1 MEQGLKMKKQAANFI
16 TLCRMFGSFL
26 LLLFPVFSFG
36 FYSLY
41 LFCGFTD
48 MVDGTIARRTN
59 AESAFGARLDT
70 VADFLF
76 VAVSLIKF
84 LPAMD
89 IPKWLW
95 IWMAVIAVI
104 RIGNMLFGWVF
115 SRKVIAL
122 HTILNKLMGFL
133 LFLLPLSLHVI
144 ELKYSAV
151 VVCAVATV
159 SAVQEGW
166 LMKKGEME

>member
-1 MEQGLKMKKQAANFI
+1 MKKQAANFI
-16 TLCRMFGSFL
+16 TICRIFGSIL
-26 LLLFPVFSFG
+26 LLYFPVFFSA
-36 FYSLY
+36 FYILY

-48 MVDGTIARRTN
+48 MVDGTIARKTN

-70 VADFLF
+70 VADFVF
-76 VAVSLIKF
+76 VTVSLIKF
-84 LPAMD
+84 LPVLD

-95 IWMAVIAVI
+95 VWIAVIAAI
-104 RIGNMLFGWVF
+104 RVRNMMFGWIF
-115 SRKVIAL
+115 GGEYIAL
-122 HTILNKLMGFL
+122 HTILNKLTGFL
-133 LFLLPLSLHVI
+133 LFLLPLSLHLI

-151 VVCAVATV
+151 VVCVAATV

>member
-1 MEQGLKMKKQAANFI
+1 M
-16 TLCRMFGSFL
+16 
-26 LLLFPVFSFG
+26 
-36 FYSLY
+36 
-41 LFCGFTD
+41 
-48 MVDGTIARRTN
+48 
-59 AESAFGARLDT
+59 
-70 VADFLF
+70 
-76 VAVSLIKF
+76 KF
-84 LPAMD
+84 LPVMD

-104 RIGNMLFGWVF
+104 RIGNVMFGLIF
-115 SRKVIAL
+115 SGEYIAL
-122 HTILNKLMGFL
+122 HTILNKLTGFL
-133 LFLLPLSLHVI
+133 LFLLPLSLHLI

>member
-1 MEQGLKMKKQAANFI
+1 
-16 TLCRMFGSFL
+16 MFGSIL
-26 LLLFPVFSFG
+26 LLFFPVFSSG

-48 MVDGTIARRTN
+48 MVDGTIARKTN

-70 VADFLF
+70 VTDFVF
-76 VAVSLIKF
+76 VTVSLIKF

-95 IWMAVIAVI
+95 VWMAVIAVI
-104 RIGNMLFGWVF
+104 RIGNIMFGWIF

-122 HTILNKLMGFL
+122 HTILNKLTGFL

>member
-1 MEQGLKMKKQAANFI
+1 MKKQAANFI
-16 TLCRMFGSFL
+16 TICRMFGSIL
-26 LLLFPVFSFG
+26 LLFFPVFSFG
-36 FYSLY
+36 FYILY

-48 MVDGTIARRTN
+48 MVDGTIARKTN

-104 RIGNMLFGWVF
+104 RIGNMIFRWVF

-122 HTILNKLMGFL
+122 HTILNKLTGFL

-151 VVCAVATV
+151 VVCVAATV

>member
-1 MEQGLKMKKQAANFI
+1 
-16 TLCRMFGSFL
+16 
-26 LLLFPVFSFG
+26 
-36 FYSLY
+36 
-41 LFCGFTD
+41 
-48 MVDGTIARRTN
+48 
-59 AESAFGARLDT
+59 
-70 VADFLF
+70 
-76 VAVSLIKF
+76 
-84 LPAMD
+84 MD

-95 IWMAVIAVI
+95 GWMAVIAVI
-104 RIGNMLFGWVF
+104 RIGNMIFGWIF

-122 HTILNKLMGFL
+122 HTILNKLTGFL

>member
-1 MEQGLKMKKQAANFI
+1 MKKQAANFI
-16 TLCRMFGSFL
+16 TLCRMFGSIL
-26 LLLFPVFSFG
+26 LLLFPVFSLG
-36 FYSLY
+36 FYILY

-48 MVDGTIARRTN
+48 MVDGTIARKTN
-59 AESAFGARLDT
+59 TESAFGARLDT
-70 VADFLF
+70 VADFVF
-76 VAVSLIKF
+76 VTVSLIKF

-95 IWMAVIAVI
+95 GWMAVIAVI
-104 RIGNMLFGWVF
+104 RIGNMMFGWIF

-122 HTILNKLMGFL
+122 HTILNKLTGFL

>member
-1 MEQGLKMKKQAANFI
+1 MKKQAANFI
-16 TLCRMFGSFL
+16 TICRIFGSIL
-26 LLLFPVFSFG
+26 LLFFPVFSFS
-36 FYSLY
+36 FYGLY
-41 LFCGFTD
+41 LFCGISD
-48 MVDGTIARRTN
+48 MVDGTIARKTN
-59 AESAFGARLDT
+59 GGSAFGAKLDS
-70 VADFLF
+70 VADFVF
-76 VAVSLIKF
+76 VIVSLIKF

-104 RIGNMLFGWVF
+104 RIGNMIFGWIF

-122 HTILNKLMGFL
+122 HTILNKLTGFL
-133 LFLLPLSLHVI
+133 LFLLPLSLYFI

-151 VVCAVATV
+151 VVSVLATV

>member
-1 MEQGLKMKKQAANFI
+1 
-16 TLCRMFGSFL
+16 MFGSIL
-26 LLLFPVFSFG
+26 LLFFPVFSLP
-36 FYSLY
+36 FYGLY
-41 LFCGFTD
+41 LFCGISD
-48 MVDGTIARRTN
+48 MVDGTIARKTN

-95 IWMAVIAVI
+95 GWMAVIVAI
-104 RIGNMLFGWVF
+104 RVRNMMFGLFF
-115 SRKVIAL
+115 SRKDIAL
-122 HTILNKLMGFL
+122 HTILNKLTGFL

-151 VVCAVATV
+151 VVSVVATV

>member
-1 MEQGLKMKKQAANFI
+1 
-16 TLCRMFGSFL
+16 MFGSIL
-26 LLLFPVFSFG
+26 LLFFPVFSSG

-48 MVDGTIARRTN
+48 MVDGTIARKTN

-70 VADFLF
+70 VADFVF
-76 VAVSLIKF
+76 VIVSLIKF

-95 IWMAVIAVI
+95 GWMAVIAVI
-104 RIGNMLFGWVF
+104 RIGNMIFGWIF

-122 HTILNKLMGFL
+122 HTILNKLTGFL

-144 ELKYSAV
+144 ELKCSAV

>member
-1 MEQGLKMKKQAANFI
+1 
-16 TLCRMFGSFL
+16 MFGSIL

-48 MVDGTIARRTN
+48 MVDGTIARKTN

-70 VADFLF
+70 VADFVF
-76 VAVSLIKF
+76 VTVSLIKF

-95 IWMAVIAVI
+95 VWMAVIAAI
-104 RIGNMLFGWVF
+104 RVRNMMFGRTF
-115 SRKVIAL
+115 SGEYVAL
-122 HTILNKLMGFL
+122 HTILNKLTGFL

-151 VVCAVATV
+151 VVCVSATV

>member
-1 MEQGLKMKKQAANFI
+1 MKMKKQVANFI
-16 TLCRMFGSFL
+16 TICRIFGSIL
-26 LLLFPVFSFG
+26 LLFFPVFSFG
-36 FYSLY
+36 FYILY

-48 MVDGTIARRTN
+48 MVDGTIARKTN

-70 VADFLF
+70 VADFVF
-76 VAVSLIKF
+76 VTVSLIKF

-95 IWMAVIAVI
+95 VWMAVIAVI
-104 RIGNMLFGWVF
+104 RIGNMMFGWIF

-122 HTILNKLMGFL
+122 HTILNKLTGFL
-133 LFLLPLSLHVI
+133 LFLLPLSLHFI

-151 VVCAVATV
+151 VVCAAATV

-166 LMKKGEME
+166 LMKKGEIE

>member
-16 TLCRMFGSFL
+16 TICRMFGSIL
-26 LLLFPVFSFG
+26 LLFFPVFSFY
-36 FYSLY
+36 FYGLY
-41 LFCGFTD
+41 LFCGISD
-48 MVDGTIARRTN
+48 MVDGTIARKTN

-70 VADFLF
+70 VADFVF
-76 VAVSLIKF
+76 VTVSLIKF
-84 LPAMD
+84 LPVLD

-95 IWMAVIAVI
+95 GWMAVIVAI
-104 RIGNMLFGWVF
+104 RVRNMVFGLII

-122 HTILNKLMGFL
+122 HTILNKLTGFL

-151 VVCAVATV
+151 VVCAAATV
-159 SAVQEGW
+159 SSVQEGW
-166 LMKKGEME
+166 LMKKGEMK

>member
-1 MEQGLKMKKQAANFI
+1 MKKQAANFI
-16 TLCRMFGSFL
+16 TICRMFGSIL
-26 LLLFPVFSFG
+26 LLFFPVFSSG

-48 MVDGTIARRTN
+48 MVDGTIARKTN

-70 VADFLF
+70 VVDFLF
-76 VAVSLIKF
+76 VIVSLIKF

-95 IWMAVIAVI
+95 IWMTVIAVI
-104 RIGNMLFGWVF
+104 RIGNMIFGWVF

-122 HTILNKLMGFL
+122 HTILNKLTGFL
-133 LFLLPLSLHVI
+133 LFLLPLSLRVI

-151 VVCAVATV
+151 VISVVATV

-166 LMKKGEME
+166 LMKKGEVE

>member
-1 MEQGLKMKKQAANFI
+1 MKKQAANFI
-16 TLCRMFGSFL
+16 TICRIFGSIL
-26 LLLFPVFSFG
+26 LLFFPVFSSA
-36 FYSLY
+36 FYILY

-48 MVDGTIARRTN
+48 MVDGTIARKTN

-70 VADFLF
+70 VADFVF
-76 VAVSLIKF
+76 VIVSLIKF

-95 IWMAVIAVI
+95 GWMAVIVAI
-104 RIGNMLFGWVF
+104 RVRNMMFGWIF

-122 HTILNKLMGFL
+122 HTILNKLTGSL

>member
-1 MEQGLKMKKQAANFI
+1 
-16 TLCRMFGSFL
+16 MFGSIL
-26 LLLFPVFSFG
+26 LLFFPVFSSA

-41 LFCGFTD
+41 VFCGFTD
-48 MVDGTIARRTN
+48 MVDGTIARKTN

-70 VADFLF
+70 VADFVF
-76 VAVSLIKF
+76 VTVCLIKF

-95 IWMAVIAVI
+95 VWMAVIAVI
-104 RIGNMLFGWVF
+104 RIGNMIFGWIF

-122 HTILNKLMGFL
+122 HTILNKLTGFL

-151 VVCAVATV
+151 VVCAAATV

>member
-1 MEQGLKMKKQAANFI
+1 MKMKKQAANFI
-16 TLCRMFGSFL
+16 TLCRMFGSIL

-48 MVDGTIARRTN
+48 MVDGTIARKTN

-70 VADFLF
+70 VADFVF
-76 VAVSLIKF
+76 VTVSLIKF

-104 RIGNMLFGWVF
+104 RIGNMIFGWIF

-122 HTILNKLMGFL
+122 HTILNKLTGFL

-166 LMKKGEME
+166 MMKKGEVE

>member
-16 TLCRMFGSFL
+16 TICRIFGSIL
-26 LLLFPVFSFG
+26 LLFFPVFSSA
-36 FYSLY
+36 FYILY

-48 MVDGTIARRTN
+48 MVDGTIARKTN

-70 VADFLF
+70 VADFVF
-76 VAVSLIKF
+76 VIVSLIKF

-95 IWMAVIAVI
+95 GWMAVISVI
-104 RIGNMLFGWVF
+104 RIGNMIFGWIF

-122 HTILNKLMGFL
+122 HTILNKLTGFL
-133 LFLLPLSLHVI
+133 LFLLPLSLYFI

-151 VVCAVATV
+151 VVCVSATV
-159 SAVQEGW
+159 SAVQEGR

>member
-1 MEQGLKMKKQAANFI
+1 MKMKKQAANFI
-16 TLCRMFGSFL
+16 TICRIFGSIL
-26 LLLFPVFSFG
+26 LLYFSVFSSA
-36 FYSLY
+36 FYILY

-48 MVDGTIARRTN
+48 MVDGTIARKTN

-70 VADFLF
+70 VADFVF
-76 VAVSLIKF
+76 VTVSLIKF
-84 LPAMD
+84 LPVLD

-95 IWMAVIAVI
+95 VWIAVIAAI
-104 RIGNMLFGWVF
+104 RVRNMMFGWIF
-115 SRKVIAL
+115 SGEYIAL
-122 HTILNKLMGFL
+122 HTILNKLTGFL
-133 LFLLPLSLHVI
+133 LFLLPLSLHFI

-151 VVCAVATV
+151 VVCAAATV

>member
-1 MEQGLKMKKQAANFI
+1 MKMKKQAANFI
-16 TLCRMFGSFL
+16 TICRIFGSIL
-26 LLLFPVFSFG
+26 LLFFPVFSFS
-36 FYSLY
+36 FYGLY
-41 LFCGFTD
+41 LFCGISD
-48 MVDGTIARRTN
+48 MVDGTIARKTN
-59 AESAFGARLDT
+59 VESAFGARLDT
-70 VADFLF
+70 IADFVF
-76 VAVSLIKF
+76 VTVSLIKF

-95 IWMAVIAVI
+95 AWMAVIAVI
-104 RIGNMLFGWVF
+104 RIGNVMFGRIF
-115 SRKVIAL
+115 SGEYITL
-122 HTILNKLMGFL
+122 HTMLNKLTGFL

>member
-1 MEQGLKMKKQAANFI
+1 MKKQAANFI
-16 TLCRMFGSFL
+16 TLCRMFGSIL

-36 FYSLY
+36 FYILY

-48 MVDGTIARRTN
+48 MVDGTIARKTN

-70 VADFLF
+70 VADFVF
-76 VAVSLIKF
+76 VIVSLIKF
-84 LPAMD
+84 LPVLD

-95 IWMAVIAVI
+95 VWMAVISVI
-104 RIGNMLFGWVF
+104 RIGNMIFGWSF

-122 HTILNKLMGFL
+122 HTILNKLTGFL
-133 LFLLPLSLHVI
+133 LFLLPLSLHFI

-151 VVCAVATV
+151 VVCAAATV

>member
-1 MEQGLKMKKQAANFI
+1 MKKQAANFI
-16 TLCRMFGSFL
+16 TICRIFGSIL

-48 MVDGTIARRTN
+48 MVDGIIARKTN

-76 VAVSLIKF
+76 VTVSLIKF

-95 IWMAVIAVI
+95 GWMAVIAVI
-104 RIGNMLFGWVF
+104 RIGNMIFGWIF

-122 HTILNKLMGFL
+122 HTILNKLTGFL
-133 LFLLPLSLHVI
+133 LFLLPLSLHFI

-151 VVCAVATV
+151 VVCVAATV

>member
-1 MEQGLKMKKQAANFI
+1 MKKQAANFI
-16 TLCRMFGSFL
+16 TICRIFGSIL
-26 LLLFPVFSFG
+26 LLFFPVFSSA
-36 FYSLY
+36 FYILY

-48 MVDGTIARRTN
+48 MVDGTIARKTN

-70 VADFLF
+70 VADFVF
-76 VAVSLIKF
+76 VIVSLIKF

-95 IWMAVIAVI
+95 GWMAVIAVI
-104 RIGNMLFGWVF
+104 RIGNMIFGWVF

-122 HTILNKLMGFL
+122 HTILNKLTGFL

-151 VVCAVATV
+151 VVSVAATV

>member
-1 MEQGLKMKKQAANFI
+1 MKKQAANFI
-16 TLCRMFGSFL
+16 TICRIFGSIL
-26 LLLFPVFSFG
+26 LLFFPVFSFG
-36 FYSLY
+36 FYILY

-48 MVDGTIARRTN
+48 MVDGTIARKTN
-59 AESAFGARLDT
+59 GESAFGARLDS
-70 VADFLF
+70 VADFVF
-76 VAVSLIKF
+76 VIVSLIKF
-84 LPAMD
+84 LPVLD

-95 IWMAVIAVI
+95 VWMAVIAVI
-104 RIGNMLFGWVF
+104 RIGNMIFGWVF

-122 HTILNKLMGFL
+122 HTILNKLTGFL

-144 ELKYSAV
+144 ALKYSAV
-151 VVCAVATV
+151 VVCAAATV